1 MKKIIKKFLLYFIII
16 FLFLTSISGSQRT
29 TKYEFTSNAGGKTE
43 VEISEQN
50 NNTIESAGIAAIKTG
65 LDVLFDRNK
74 NISTKSKRSV

>member
-1 MKKIIKKFLLYFIII
+1 MKKIIKKFLFYFIIV
-16 FLFLTSISGSQRT
+16 FLFLSSISGSQRT
-29 TKYEFTSNAGGKTE
+29 TKYEFTSNELNKTE

-74 NISTKSKRSV
+74 NVSTKSKRSV